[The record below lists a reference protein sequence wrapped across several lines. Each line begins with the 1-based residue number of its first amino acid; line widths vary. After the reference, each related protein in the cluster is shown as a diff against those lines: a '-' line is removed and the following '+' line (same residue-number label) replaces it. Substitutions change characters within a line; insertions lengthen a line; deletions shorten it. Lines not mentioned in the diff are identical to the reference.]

1 MNRGNVSKTSVKNIS
16 ASPGYYAIPELK
28 QTYDFWWYNLQAEPL
43 FDPSG
48 NRMRG

>member
-1 MNRGNVSKTSVKNIS
+1 MKSEISVQTIF

-43 FDPSG
+43 FDPSR
-48 NRMRG
+48 NQ